1 MTDKVGY
8 ILGAQQQSSD
18 APVKLVNNGDGTYS
32 LAIAGVIVATIS
44 GVVDTEL
51 PPAALLVDAMTNPT
65 TPTVGAAIKA
75 YNGATWD
82 RLRIPVIFKSLS
94 AVAIGAIAAVWTPA
108 GGKKFRLMGGSISV
122 SVAASVL
129 LEDNA
134 GGTTIIQL
142 PALLANVPY
151 QFDVANGILSG
162 AANRVLK
169 ATASANPCTVTGF
182 LYGAEE

>member
-1 MTDKVGY
+1 MANQEGYLLGPEGQTSHHPIELIDNGNGKFSLMVGG
-8 ILGAQQQSSD
+8 I
-18 APVKLVNNGDGTYS
+18 
-32 LAIAGVIVATIS
+32 IVATIS

-51 PPAALLVDAMTNPT
+51 PAAALLADAMTNPT

-75 YNGATWD
+75 YNGVTWD
-82 RLRIPVIFKSLS
+82 RLRIPTIFKSLQ
-94 AVAIGAIAAVWTPA
+94 AVAIGAIATVWTPA
-108 GGKKFRLMGGSISV
+108 GGKKFRLMGGSVSISA
-122 SVAASVL
+122 AASVL

-151 QFDVANGILSG
+151 QFDLANGILSG

-169 ATASANPCTVTGF
+169 ATASVTPCTITGF